1 MHANFLVIGALLA
14 APASGASGPP
24 PAAVTAPAAV
34 VAPAQDVAD
43 ATDTTGALS
52 TSAAVVPA
60 PTEVIML
67 RLRDGS
73 IRWGAIEEHSSSG
86 LRFRLLDTGGV
97 ASVDWRFL
105 DPAQDLELRT
115 RFGYVDTTGDE
126 EMIEA
131 DKLVLRSGDEV
142 IGKIVGR
149 TDQEILLKVR
159 GTVLPVPTVNV
170 RSASSGLQVPALDV
184 YTKDELYNLER
195 ATVDLEDAAQQWE
208 LARFCERIL
217 DFQRALEH
225 YQAVAELD
233 PDFQDGSLEAVL
245 ARVTIKAERQEQV
258 DYLNQVDHLK
268 RRKRYSDAL
277 DQLVAFDGLY
287 PDSPLAEDR
296 NKLEKRVLEAR
307 AEHAA
312 DIVRLSWFRR
322 MERLAAQAAREMGYE
337 GALAYL
343 DDAMRQDLLSQ
354 VTDDV
359 RKIWP
364 DVPDEAIAQLW
375 LERDRGR
382 WRPASYGLG
391 TWLLGEDGALAG
403 LEASEEPKEQQ
414 SDTDAQRAALDERLN
429 RFLKN
434 QESQRRARRS
444 QEQDEDV
451 EAYWAQ
457 LPHSARTNWLVAY
470 FVENSGLFDLRE
482 KPELHNC
489 RECGGTGVREV
500 IYTGSARSD
509 SVGGGTQR
517 QVCETCKGIG
527 RTRRIRYR

>member
-1 MHANFLVIGALLA
+1 MHARTLLTSLLFVA
-14 APASGASGPP
+14 SAPF
-24 PAAVTAPAAV
+24 AV
-34 VAPAQDVAD
+34 AQDAAD
-43 ATDTTGALS
+43 PAPTGAVPS
-52 TSAAVVPA
+52 TSAAVVPE
-60 PTEVIML
+60 PGDVMML
-67 RLRDGS
+67 RLRNGS
-73 IRWGAIEEHSSSG
+73 IRWGAIEEHSPDG

-105 DPAQDLELRT
+105 DPAQDMELRT
-115 RFGYVDTTGDE
+115 RFGYVDTSSDE
-126 EMIEA
+126 ELIEA
-131 DKLVLRSGDEV
+131 DKIVLRSGDEV

-159 GTVLPVPTVNV
+159 GTVLPVPTANV
-170 RSASSGLQVPALDV
+170 RSASSGLLVPALDV
-184 YTKDELYNLER
+184 YTKDELYNLQR

-208 LARFCERIL
+208 LARFCERIF

-225 YQAVAELD
+225 YQAVQQLD
-233 PDFQDGSLEAVL
+233 PEFQDGALDAVIE
-245 ARVTIKAERQEQV
+245 RVTVKADRQEQV
-258 DYLNQVDHLK
+258 DYLNQIDHLK

-277 DQLVAFDGLY
+277 DELVAFDGLY
-287 PDSPLAEDR
+287 PDSPLYEDR

-312 DIVRLSWFRR
+312 EIVRLSWFRR
-322 MERLAAQAAREMGYE
+322 MERLAAHAAREMGYE

-343 DDAMRQDLLSQ
+343 DDGMRQELLNQ

-375 LERDRGR
+375 LDRERGR

-403 LEASEEPKEQQ
+403 LDTGAATEEPK

-470 FVENSGLFDLRE
+470 FVENSGQFDLRE
-482 KPELHNC
+482 KPELRNC
-489 RECGGTGVREV
+489 RECGGTGVREI

-509 SVGGGTQR
+509 SAGGGPHR